1 MLVYRLI
8 DRVRCHS
15 QWEDPVNAKGGRLTI
30 SPAAGLIDIIYE
42 RLVLLLAGASAIFIF
57 AASATRAYISSD
69 NWLWV
74 ALSLFL
80 YAAGNLV
87 MIRIMREGGLGL
99 AISISAIAQLILV
112 NIIAFAV
119 FNERLTNIQMAGVGL
134 GILAM
139 VLMMW
144 PQKVV
149 V

>member
-1 MLVYRLI
+1 M
-8 DRVRCHS
+8 S
-15 QWEDPVNAKGGRLTI
+15 GTF
-30 SPAAGLIDIIYE
+30 
-42 RLVLLLAGASAIFIF
+42 VLFLAGASAIFIA

-80 YAAGNLV
+80 YAAGNIV

-112 NIIAFAV
+112 NVIAFAV
-119 FNERLTNIQMAGVGL
+119 FNERLTNIQLGGVAI
-134 GILAM
+134 GIVAM

-144 PQKVV
+144 PGKVSG
-149 V
+149 

>member
-1 MLVYRLI
+1 MSGTFILF
-8 DRVRCHS
+8 
-15 QWEDPVNAKGGRLTI
+15 
-30 SPAAGLIDIIYE
+30 
-42 RLVLLLAGASAIFIF
+42 LAGASAIFIA

-112 NIIAFAV
+112 NVIAFAV
-119 FNERLTNIQMAGVGL
+119 FQERLTNIQMGGVAI
-134 GILAM
+134 GIVAM

-144 PQKVV
+144 PGKVSG
-149 V
+149 

>member
-1 MLVYRLI
+1 MSGTFILF
-8 DRVRCHS
+8 
-15 QWEDPVNAKGGRLTI
+15 
-30 SPAAGLIDIIYE
+30 
-42 RLVLLLAGASAIFIF
+42 LAGASAIFIA

-80 YAAGNLV
+80 YAAGNIV

-119 FNERLTNIQMAGVGL
+119 FNERMTNVQIGGVAL

-144 PQKVV
+144 PNKAGA
-149 V
+149 

>member
-1 MLVYRLI
+1 MSLAFV
-8 DRVRCHS
+8 
-15 QWEDPVNAKGGRLTI
+15 T
-30 SPAAGLIDIIYE
+30 
-42 RLVLLLAGASAIFIF
+42 LLAVASAIFIA

-74 ALSLFL
+74 ALSLAL

-99 AISISAIAQLILV
+99 AISISAIAQLVLV
-112 NIIAFAV
+112 NVIALAV
-119 FNERLTNIQMAGVGL
+119 FGERMTTIQLGGVAL

-144 PQKVV
+144 PGKAGA
-149 V
+149 

>member
-1 MLVYRLI
+1 M
-8 DRVRCHS
+8 S
-15 QWEDPVNAKGGRLTI
+15 GTF
-30 SPAAGLIDIIYE
+30 
-42 RLVLLLAGASAIFIF
+42 VLFLAGASAIFIA

-80 YAAGNLV
+80 YAAGNIV

-112 NIIAFAV
+112 NVIAFAV
-119 FNERLTNIQMAGVGL
+119 FNERLTNVQLGGVAI
-134 GILAM
+134 GIVAM

-144 PQKVV
+144 PGKVSG
-149 V
+149 

>member
-1 MLVYRLI
+1 MSGTFVF
-8 DRVRCHS
+8 
-15 QWEDPVNAKGGRLTI
+15 
-30 SPAAGLIDIIYE
+30 
-42 RLVLLLAGASAIFIF
+42 LLGVASAIFIA

-80 YAAGNLV
+80 YCAGNLV

-112 NIIAFAV
+112 NVIALSV
-119 FNERLTNIQMAGVGL
+119 FNERMTNVQIGGVVL

-144 PQKVV
+144 PNKAGA
-149 V
+149 

>member
-1 MLVYRLI
+1 MT
-8 DRVRCHS
+8 
-15 QWEDPVNAKGGRLTI
+15 GTF
-30 SPAAGLIDIIYE
+30 
-42 RLVLLLAGASAIFIF
+42 VLLLAAASAIFIA

-74 ALSLFL
+74 ALSLTL
-80 YAAGNLV
+80 YVIGNLV

-112 NIIAFAV
+112 NIIAFAI

-134 GILAM
+134 GVIAM

-144 PQKVV
+144 PQKPAG
-149 V
+149 

>member
-1 MLVYRLI
+1 M
-8 DRVRCHS
+8 S
-15 QWEDPVNAKGGRLTI
+15 GTF
-30 SPAAGLIDIIYE
+30 
-42 RLVLLLAGASAIFIF
+42 VLLLAGASAIFIA

-119 FNERLTNIQMAGVGL
+119 FNERLTSIQMAGVGL
-134 GILAM
+134 GIVAM

-149 V
+149 G

>member
-1 MLVYRLI
+1 M
-8 DRVRCHS
+8 S
-15 QWEDPVNAKGGRLTI
+15 GTF
-30 SPAAGLIDIIYE
+30 
-42 RLVLLLAGASAIFIF
+42 VLLLAGASAIFIA

-74 ALSLFL
+74 ALSLTL

-99 AISISAIAQLILV
+99 AISISAIVQLILV

-119 FNERLTNIQMAGVGL
+119 FNERMTNIQIAGVGL
-134 GILAM
+134 GIVAM

-144 PQKVV
+144 PQKAVG
-149 V
+149 